1 MTWLG
6 DQFENRA
13 LFRRLIVAY
22 LAAYLWA
29 ATDKSFAFAE
39 LALESKLSGA
49 EIGGIITALVALP
62 TAIIGY
68 IFKVYSESRAD
79 DTAR

>member
-13 LFRRLIVAY
+13 LFRRLVIVYVAV
-22 LAAYLWA
+22 YLWM
-29 ATDKSFAFAE
+29 ATDKSFDFAIQ
-39 LALESKLSGA
+39 ALESKLSGI

-68 IFKVYSESRAD
+68 IFKIYSGSRAD